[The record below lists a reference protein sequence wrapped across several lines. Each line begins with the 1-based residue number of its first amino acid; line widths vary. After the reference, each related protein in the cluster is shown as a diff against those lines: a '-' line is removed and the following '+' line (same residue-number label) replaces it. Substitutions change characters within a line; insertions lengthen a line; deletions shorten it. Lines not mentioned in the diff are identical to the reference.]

1 MLFNEENESEY
12 RMNFILELAPAL
24 QKLIP
29 LDCMIGVTD
38 TTKFLTNISGEKIKM
53 PIEAT
58 GMDVPKEDTIY
69 KALISGKPQRAL
81 VPKEAFGFE
90 FESTAIPIFDSKGAI
105 IGGLGLGISVENR
118 DKLVSTAKLVAESSE
133 QTSATI
139 EELAASAVELSTL
152 QSSLQTLSHEINEQI
167 NETEKIIEVIRGV
180 AHTSN
185 MLGLNAAIE
194 AARAGEQG
202 KGFSVVATEIRK
214 MASNSSSSI
223 VDVETIINNIK
234 NKIKEIDDKIVQT
247 SDIGQQQ
254 ASATEDLAS
263 SMEKLVVSADSLK
276 LAASEVIG

>member
-1 MLFNEENESEY
+1 MFFNEENESEY

-29 LDCMIGVTD
+29 LDCIIGVSD
-38 TTKFLTNISGEKIKM
+38 TKKFLTNISGEKIKM

-58 GMDVPKEDTIY
+58 GMDIPKEDTVY
-69 KALISGKPQRAL
+69 KSIISGKPQSAL
-81 VPKEAFGFE
+81 VKKEVFGFE
-90 FESTAIPIFDSKGAI
+90 FQSTAIPIFDSKGTI
-105 IGGLGLGISVENR
+105 IGGLGLGIGVENR
-118 DKLVSTAKLVAESSE
+118 DKLISTAKFVAESTE

-139 EELAASAVELSTL
+139 QELAASSVELATL

-167 NETEKIIEVIRGV
+167 NETEKIIDVIRGV

-194 AARAGEQG
+194 AARAGEHG

-223 VDVETIINNIK
+223 IDVETIINNIK
-234 NKIKEIDDKIVQT
+234 NKIKEIDEKIVQT
-247 SDIGQQQ
+247 SSIGQQQ
-254 ASATEDLAS
+254 AAATEELAS
-263 SMEKLVVSADSLK
+263 SMEELVVSADSLK
-276 LAASEVIG
+276 LVATEVVG